1 MPALGFG
8 TCCRESARGEPLVA
22 SVKAYLAL
30 GGRHVDTA
38 QLYGNHAELGRA
50 ILESHA
56 PREELWITSKVKILP
71 RPDHAGRTDAPA
83 ARTASDA
90 LGAVDSSLR
99 ELRLDYLDLML
110 LHHPSQDASEREAAW
125 RGLIEAQRQG
135 KVRNIGV
142 SQYTVGMIQELERAT
157 GVLPAV
163 NQIMYHPWAG
173 AQQREIVDWCREK
186 GIVVT
191 AFFSL
196 KGANQPFKQE
206 AVAKIASRHAA
217 TPSQVLLR
225 WALDQGVVVIPGATS
240 EDHIRENLYLEDFHL
255 DAADLATLGASP

>member
-1 MPALGFG
+1 MPALGLG
-8 TCCRESARGEPLVA
+8 TCCRRSALGEPLVA

-50 ILESHA
+50 ILESRV

-71 RPDHAGRTDAPA
+71 GPDHAGRTDAPA
-83 ARTASDA
+83 ARTAGDVVA
-90 LGAVDSSLR
+90 AVDSSLR
-99 ELRLDYLDLML
+99 ELRLEYLDLML

-125 RGLIEAQRQG
+125 RGLLEAQRQR

-142 SQYTVGMIQELERAT
+142 SQYTVAMIQELERAT

-163 NQIMYHPWAG
+163 NQILYHPWAG
-173 AQQREIVDWCREK
+173 AAQREIVEWCREK
-186 GIVVT
+186 GILVT
-191 AFFSL
+191 AFYSL
-196 KGANQPFKQE
+196 KGAKGPGQKA
-206 AVAKIASRHAA
+206 AVAEVASRHAA
-217 TPSQVLLR
+217 TAPQVLLR

-240 EDHIRENLYLEDFHL
+240 EEHIRENLHLKDFHL
-255 DAADLATLGASP
+255 DAADLATLGASA